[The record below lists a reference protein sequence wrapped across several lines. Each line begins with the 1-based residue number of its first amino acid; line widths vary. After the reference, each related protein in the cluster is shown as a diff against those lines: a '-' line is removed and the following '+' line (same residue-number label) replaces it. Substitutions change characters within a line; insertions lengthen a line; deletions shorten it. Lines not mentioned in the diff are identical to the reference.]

1 MILIVILGLLSAL
14 LGIISYAS
22 FYYKSQLFGKTI
34 WQVNTEQKYIAI
46 TFDDGP
52 NQPWTLKIA
61 KLFEQYNG
69 HATFFVVGKNCQR
82 FPGVVKQLQD
92 NGHLIGNHSYNHAFI
107 KYITDPKYI
116 KEIAKTE
123 QILIEQG
130 ITTKYFRFPWLYRNP
145 WLLKSITKQDY
156 KVPINGQFAHI
167 LEPFQIK
174 HKHIVKNVIK
184 IAKPGAII
192 IFHDGYNSKTANKQ
206 QTYLAVKESLS
217 TLHKQGYHFVTISKI
232 LQNTID

>member
-1 MILIVILGLLSAL
+1 MLFIITIGITSAI

-22 FYYKSQLFGKTI
+22 FYYKSQFFGKTI
-34 WQVNTEQKYIAI
+34 WRANTNNKFIAI

-61 KLFEQYNG
+61 ELFEQYHG

-82 FPGVVKQLQD
+82 FPGVVKQLKRK
-92 NGHLIGNHSYNHAFI
+92 GHLIGNHSYSHAFS
-107 KYITDPKYI
+107 KYIVDPMYI
-116 KEIAKTE
+116 NEIAKTE
-123 QILIEQG
+123 QILKEQG

-145 WLLKSITKQDY
+145 WLLKSITKQGY

-167 LEPFQIK
+167 LEPFQIN
-174 HKHIVKNVIK
+174 HKHIVKNVLK

-192 IFHDGYNSKTANKQ
+192 IFHDGYNAKTANKQ
-206 QTYLAVKESLS
+206 QTYLAVKELLS
-217 TLHKQGYHFVTISKI
+217 ILHKQGYHFVTVQKLIRI
-232 LQNTID
+232 L